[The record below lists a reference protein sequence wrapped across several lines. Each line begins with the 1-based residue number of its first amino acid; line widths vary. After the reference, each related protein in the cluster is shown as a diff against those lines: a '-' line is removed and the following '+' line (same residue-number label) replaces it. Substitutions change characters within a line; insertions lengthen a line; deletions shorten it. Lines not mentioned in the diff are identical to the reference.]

1 MKIYTF
7 SMEDYI
13 QISKL
18 NDFIF
23 CPKSIY
29 FHGVF
34 ESFSEKTYHDTPQTV
49 GKIKHE
55 IIENGE
61 YSSLKRYLQGTEVY
75 SEKYGLCGKIDVFDL
90 EKGCLIER
98 KYRIKQIYDGY
109 KYQLYA
115 QAFALEETGYKV
127 KALFLHSLADN
138 KRYPIPLPDREEM
151 RKFGKLVYDM
161 RHFNADDENFVQ
173 NENKCTMC
181 IYKSLCH

>member
-1 MKIYTF
+1 
-7 SMEDYI
+7 MEDYI

-29 FHGVF
+29 FHGIF

-55 IIENGE
+55 IIEDGK
-61 YSSLKRYLQGTEVY
+61 YSSLKRYLQSTEVY
-75 SEKYGLCGKIDVFDL
+75 SEKYGVCGKIDLFDL
-90 EKGCLIER
+90 EKGFLIER
-98 KYRIKQIYDGY
+98 KYRIKSIYDGY

-115 QAFALEETGYKV
+115 QAFCLKEMGHIV
-127 KALFLHSLADN
+127 KALLIHSLADN
-138 KRYPIPLPDREEM
+138 KRYEIALPDESEI
-151 RKFGKLVYDM
+151 RKFEKLIYNM
-161 RHFNADDENFVQ
+161 RTFSIEKTEFIP
-173 NENKCTMC
+173 NEKKCAMC

>member
-1 MKIYTF
+1 
-7 SMEDYI
+7 MESYI

-29 FHGVF
+29 FHGIY

-61 YSSLKRYLQGTEVY
+61 YSSLKRYLQATQVY
-75 SEKYGLCGKIDVFDL
+75 SEKYGLCGKIDLFDT
-90 EKGCLIER
+90 EKGILIER
-98 KYRIKQIYDGY
+98 KYRVKQIFDGY

-115 QAFALEETGYKV
+115 QMFGLQEMGYTV
-127 KALFLHSLADN
+127 KSMFIHSLSDN
-138 KRYPIPLPDREEM
+138 KRYLIELPDAQEM
-151 RKFGKLVYDM
+151 AKFEQLIYDM
-161 RHFNADDENFVQ
+161 HHFDVAQPGFTQ
-173 NENKCTMC
+173 NEKKCEMC
-181 IYKSLCH
+181 IYKALCH